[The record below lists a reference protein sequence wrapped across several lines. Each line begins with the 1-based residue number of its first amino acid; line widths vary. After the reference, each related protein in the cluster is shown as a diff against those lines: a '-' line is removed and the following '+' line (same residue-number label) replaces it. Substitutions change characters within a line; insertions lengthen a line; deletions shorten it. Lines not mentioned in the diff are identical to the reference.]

1 MSEPPRS
8 SHREALLHV
17 ANCPSCMR
25 GLANV
30 FEQLRDELLREKSES
45 QRRSE
50 IFGRDYAPRVSSTR
64 FTVTPGE
71 ML

>member
-17 ANCPSCMR
+17 ANCLSCMR

>member
-17 ANCPSCMR
+17 ANCLSCMR

-30 FEQLRDELLREKSES
+30 FEQLRDELLREESES

-50 IFGRDYAPRVSSTR
+50 DIWEETTPR
-64 FTVTPGE
+64 E
-71 ML
+71 

>member
-30 FEQLRDELLREKSES
+30 FEQVRDEFLREEGES
-45 QRRSE
+45 QLRSE

-64 FTVTPGE
+64 FTDTPGE